1 DPATIGLQFD
11 RMFINQFGTAG
22 ENLDM
27 RVLKAFGIKAL
38 QPGDLLILGIYQ
50 LFPVEC
56 GSTNLPA
63 VTGCILK
70 MFRKLGSIDEKL
82 LGYAATNNAGSAHTV
97 FFCKT
102 DLFPHRSGQAPSPD
116 TAGTA
121 ADNKKII
128 VEAGHGSLQSILHW
142 PICRQNKK
150 PGQVTGL
157 LNSALPSEI
166 TAVRAAPEPQ
176 QRQPV
181 LP

>member
-1 DPATIGLQFD
+1 
-11 RMFINQFGTAG
+11 
-22 ENLDM
+22 
-27 RVLKAFGIKAL
+27 
-38 QPGDLLILGIYQ
+38 
-50 LFPVEC
+50 
-56 GSTNLPA
+56 
-63 VTGCILK
+63 
-70 MFRKLGSIDEKL
+70 
-82 LGYAATNNAGSAHTV
+82 HTV

-166 TAVRAAPEPQ
+166 TAVRAAPEQQ

-181 LP
+181 PPELQQRWLRDRARCRSAKYLRPSRLHASQSDLPTEASCPQATYKTLR